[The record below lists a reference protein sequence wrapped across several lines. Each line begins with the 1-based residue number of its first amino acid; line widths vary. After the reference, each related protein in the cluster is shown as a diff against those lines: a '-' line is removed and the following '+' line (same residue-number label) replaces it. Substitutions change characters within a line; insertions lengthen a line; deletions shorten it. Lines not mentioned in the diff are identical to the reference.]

1 MSCRS
6 QHVVGPCV
14 VCFNELWVHETH
26 TKYTNNPLGPT
37 THWYTHQSV
46 AGPCVV
52 GLNVLWFLVLC
63 VSMTDQFRAWVDSL
77 MIVLPP
83 SIALL
88 WMVISMFRF
97 QRYSMNSEYHLGKS
111 MKIEYIWSI
120 YQLKTWLLPGAKYL
134 RFMKV
139 VCPAI
144 RANKATKIKG
154 RIILLTIIFML
165 FNAE

>member
-1 MSCRS
+1 
-6 QHVVGPCV
+6 
-14 VCFNELWVHETH
+14 
-26 TKYTNNPLGPT
+26 
-37 THWYTHQSV
+37 
-46 AGPCVV
+46 
-52 GLNVLWFLVLC
+52 
-63 VSMTDQFRAWVDSL
+63 
-77 MIVLPP
+77 
-83 SIALL
+83 
-88 WMVISMFRF
+88 
-97 QRYSMNSEYHLGKS
+97 